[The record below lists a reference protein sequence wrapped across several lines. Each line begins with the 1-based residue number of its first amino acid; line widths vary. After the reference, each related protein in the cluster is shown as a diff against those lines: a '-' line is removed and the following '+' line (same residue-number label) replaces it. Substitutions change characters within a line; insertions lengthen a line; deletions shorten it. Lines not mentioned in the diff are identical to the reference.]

1 LHFIKTCSLKEKQV
15 ILGNLSKKKK
25 RVVISVTNDL
35 VTDQR
40 VNRIATT
47 LHNNGYEVLAVGNKF
62 KDSVKTQRPYKTRFF
77 RLMFTKKMFFYAEY
91 NIRLFFFLLFV
102 KADIFLSN
110 DTDTLPA
117 NYLASWMRR
126 KKLVFDAHEMFP
138 EVPEIVGRHTV
149 KKVWTKIENMFFP
162 KLKNCYTVCQSIADV
177 YNERYGINMQVIRNI
192 SIYKPAENEGK
203 KIHHPDKKI
212 LLYQGAVNVGRGIEW
227 TIDAMPYIDNAVFYV
242 VGDGDI
248 LQQLKNDVAER
259 KLDDRVIFLGRIPF
273 EELHAHTISADLGIS
288 LLENKGRNY
297 YYSLPNRIF
306 DFMHAHVPIIATDFP
321 EIRKVVAGSG
331 TGVLIDDYEPK
342 ILAQAIQ
349 AALTEWEN
357 KSEKTAIFDK
367 ACKQYNWETEEQHL
381 LTIFETLK

>member
-62 KDSVKTQRPYKTRFF
+62 KDSGQIQRPYKTRFF
-77 RLMFTKKMFFYAEY
+77 RLVFSRKMFFYAEF

-117 NYLASWMRR
+117 NYLASWMRG

-192 SIYKPAENEGK
+192 SIYKPAENEEK

-212 LLYQGAVNVGRGIEW
+212 LLYQGAVNVGRGVEW

-242 VGDGDI
+242 AGDGDI
-248 LQQLKNDVAER
+248 LQHLKNDVAEK

-288 LLENKGRNY
+288 LLENKGLNY

-321 EIRKVVAGSG
+321 EIRKVVAGSE
-331 TGVLIDDYEPK
+331 TGVLIDNYEPE
-342 ILAQAIQ
+342 ILA
-349 AALTEWEN
+349 
-357 KSEKTAIFDK
+357 
-367 ACKQYNWETEEQHL
+367 
-381 LTIFETLK
+381 